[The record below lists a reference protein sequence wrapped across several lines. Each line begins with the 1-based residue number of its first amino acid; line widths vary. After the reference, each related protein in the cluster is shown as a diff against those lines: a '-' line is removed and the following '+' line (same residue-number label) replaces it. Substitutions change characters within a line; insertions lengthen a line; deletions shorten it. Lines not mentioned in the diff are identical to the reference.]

1 MSLTSMKIARS
12 CTLTPLM
19 FHRDGGTLSP
29 FPGAVIS
36 GVQHIILIF
45 RKVVFRPSL
54 ILKWYQRMNFQQKV
68 QKNR

>member
-1 MSLTSMKIARS
+1 
-12 CTLTPLM
+12 M